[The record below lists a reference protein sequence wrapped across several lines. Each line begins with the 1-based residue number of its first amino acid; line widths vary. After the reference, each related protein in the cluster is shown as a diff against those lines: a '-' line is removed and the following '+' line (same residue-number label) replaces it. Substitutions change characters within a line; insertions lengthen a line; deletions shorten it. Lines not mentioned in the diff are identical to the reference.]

1 MHRRWSVRLILII
14 LAALLAGCMAPPT
27 ATPVLSAE
35 PPTVTTEATA
45 ISTSALTLS
54 RVPLSVFGAGSLI
67 APFDAL
73 EAAFEARYP
82 QIDVRAEYHGSIQVI
97 RHATELHEPIDVV
110 ATADASLIPMLMTGA
125 VDPETG
131 RAYADW
137 YIRFASN
144 RLTLAYQP
152 DSKYAG
158 EISADNWPEV
168 LARPDVKVGIA
179 DPRFDAAGYRAFMAV
194 ALAQERTQRYT
205 YFASLFKN
213 QFTQPVTLFLDDDLA
228 TVTVPEVLETRSGAH
243 VLLRGASIQL
253 VALLESGDLDY
264 AFEYESVIRQ
274 HGLKMLRLPDEENLG
289 ATEHE
294 ADYGRVQVN
303 LDFQR
308 FATVKP
314 KFRGERIGYGI
325 TIPANAPHPAE
336 AGQFIAFLL
345 GPEGRAIM
353 EASYH
358 PMFETPLADGYEN
371 MPAALQALTRPAS
384 TP

>member
-1 MHRRWSVRLILII
+1 MRRPWSIGLI
-14 LAALLAGCMAPPT
+14 LAAIALLVIGCETSAPPP
-27 ATPVLSAE
+27 APSAA
-35 PPTVTTEATA
+35 PATVT
-45 ISTSALTLS
+45 STSS
-54 RVPLSVFGAGSLI
+54 RTPLVVFAAGSLI

-73 EAAFEARYP
+73 EAAFEAQYP

-110 ATADASLIPMLMTGA
+110 ATADASLIPMLMTG
-125 VDPETG
+125 VIDQETG
-131 RAYADW
+131 APYADW

-144 RLTLAYQP
+144 RLALAYNRN
-152 DSKYAG
+152 SKYAA
-158 EISADNWPEV
+158 ELTADNWPEV

-179 DPRFDAAGYRAFMAV
+179 DPRFDAAGYRALMAV
-194 ALAQERTQRYT
+194 ALAQERAQRYT
-205 YFASLFKN
+205 YFSALFKD
-213 QFTQPVTLFLDDDLA
+213 QFTRPVTIFLDDELA
-228 TVTVPEVLETRSGAH
+228 TITVPEVLETRTGAH
-243 VLLRGASIQL
+243 IVLRGASIQL

-274 HGLKMLRLPDEENLG
+274 HGLNMLALPDEENLG
-289 ATEHE
+289 SAEHE
-294 ADYGRVQVN
+294 ATYNHVQVN

-336 AGQFIAFLL
+336 TARFIAFLL
-345 GPEGRAIM
+345 GPEGRAVM
-353 EASYH
+353 EANYH
-358 PMFETPLADGYEN
+358 PMFEAPQADGCEN
-371 MPAALQALTRPAS
+371 MPAALQAFCHPAS